1 MWGPTVA
8 IASALRWV
16 CGSLTGVLYPELL
29 EGSSCRLGFYP
40 LKGNQAEQDESC
52 VIEGDFLPLS

>member
-1 MWGPTVA
+1 MGANSVY
-8 IASALRWV
+8 SLSLKM

-40 LKGNQAEQDESC
+40 LKGNRAEQDEGC
-52 VIEGDFLPLS
+52 VIEGDFLSLS